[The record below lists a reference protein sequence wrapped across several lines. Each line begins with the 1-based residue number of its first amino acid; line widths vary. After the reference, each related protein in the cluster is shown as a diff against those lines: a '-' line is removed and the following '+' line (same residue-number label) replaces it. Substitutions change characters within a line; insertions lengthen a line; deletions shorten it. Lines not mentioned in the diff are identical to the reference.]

1 MGRLLDLTV
10 QVGGASDWLSWF
22 RLGGL
27 GLINYLWLIN
37 WLRKRKRNRVGNDRL
52 RDRLMDGLMNG
63 LMDGFM
69 HMHLLAVAAMTAITA
84 AMTAITV

>member
-10 QVGGASDWLSWF
+10 QVGGASDRLSWF

-27 GLINYLWLIN
+27 GLIN
-37 WLRKRKRNRVGNDRL
+37 WLRNRNWNRFGNDRL